1 MKKTDKDMLT
11 SYHSHN
17 LVAIT
22 QPPQYLSE
30 SQINA
35 LINSFQSWFDQ
46 KDISDTKRRIR
57 GRYWLVFLTLR
68 FTGARISEVINIK
81 PDDIDFRNA
90 EIRLITLKRHNP
102 KKKGV
107 YRIIP
112 VPANLTGEIASYIAQ
127 YPHMKDKAFKV
138 DRSNFNKVFKELCIE
153 SNIPQELA
161 HPHIL
166 RHTRAIELL
175 RAGVPVTIVQDLLGH
190 SALTTTAVYLKM
202 SGQEAKGIM
211 REKGLI

>member
-57 GRYWLVFLTLR
+57 GRYWLIFLTLR
-68 FTGARISEVINIK
+68 FTGARISEVINI
-81 PDDIDFRNA
+81 DYGDIDFRNA

-102 KKKGV
+102 KKKW
-107 YRIIP
+107 
-112 VPANLTGEIASYIAQ
+112 
-127 YPHMKDKAFKV
+127 K
-138 DRSNFNKVFKELCIE
+138 
-153 SNIPQELA
+153 
-161 HPHIL
+161 
-166 RHTRAIELL
+166 
-175 RAGVPVTIVQDLLGH
+175 
-190 SALTTTAVYLKM
+190 
-202 SGQEAKGIM
+202 
-211 REKGLI
+211 